1 MRPSRVSFEPSRLDS
16 TDERESALLAGWTVR
31 SAARESGRTTFAARG
46 STARRSV
53 EGRRCPADEQS
64 QCRIVRAFL
73 LTLAQRLRVDRVE
86 HRTADRIDHRNHDLQ
101 ATRRV
106 EHDPIEVGTTTG
118 HGDEVTYLSGVHN
131 SGSLPVTR

>member
-1 MRPSRVSFEPSRLDS
+1 
-16 TDERESALLAGWTVR
+16 VR
-31 SAARESGRTTFAARG
+31 SAPGEGGGATFAARR

-53 EGRRCPADEQS
+53 EGRRCPADELS
-64 QCRIVRAFL
+64 QCRVVRALL
-73 LTLAQRLRVDRVE
+73 LTRAQRLRVDGVE

-118 HGDEVTYLSGVHN
+118 HGDEVTYLSGIHN
-131 SGSLPVTR
+131 SESLPVTR